1 MANETINFT
10 RGAPSADLLP
20 HELVAEAAAKALKED
35 WKRALV
41 YGLGRGHVGLCEW
54 IAEKHGVDPK
64 QVMVANGSLEAGAM
78 LFNHLVDPGTEVIVE
93 QPTYDRTLLMLNQL
107 QADLIGVELESDGLS
122 IDALKAGIDGRSP
135 KLAHVIPTFQNP
147 AGCTLSAEKRQQLV
161 DLAAERDFL
170 IFEDDPYAEVY
181 FGDAPP
187 ATMLSLDNADK
198 VVYASSF
205 SKTVTP
211 GIRVGYLVGP
221 VEIIDALAK
230 RANETYISPNMLAG
244 SIIWEMATSGLLERN
259 IKTVQD
265 ALRERRDALVAA
277 IEKHIPGAEFVAPD
291 GGYFLW
297 LTFPDG
303 ANARELN
310 KLATEAGAPFIPGD
324 DFMIEGGESS
334 ARLAFSGV
342 PAEQMDEGIS
352 RIADALGRL

>member
-20 HELVAEAAAKALKED
+20 HELVAEAAAKALEND

-54 IAEKHGVDPK
+54 VAEQHGVDPK

-78 LFNHLVDPGTEVIVE
+78 LFNQLVSPGTEVIVE

-107 QADLIGVELESDGLS
+107 EADLIGVDLEDDGLS
-122 IDALKAGIDGRSP
+122 IDGLEAAIEGRNP
-135 KLAHVIPTFQNP
+135 ALAHIIPTFQNP
-147 AGCTLSAEKRQQLV
+147 AGCTLSAAKRERLV
-161 DLAAERDFL
+161 ALAAERDFL
-170 IFEDDPYAEVY
+170 IFEDDPYAEVF
-181 FGDAPP
+181 FGEAPP
-187 ATMLSLDNADK
+187 ATMLSIDNADK

-221 VEIIDALAK
+221 QDIIDTLAK

-244 SIIWEMATSGLLERN
+244 SIIWTMATSGLLEQN
-259 IKTVQD
+259 IRVVQD

-277 IEKHIPGAEFVAPD
+277 IEKHIPGAEFVSPD

-303 ANARELN
+303 ADARAIN

-324 DFMIEGGESS
+324 DFMISGGESS

-352 RIADALGRL
+352 RIADALAKV